1 MPREV
6 SDYDVYFNN
15 ISYDSSISR
24 STLNSTSRTNGGMVI
39 QGGIGIALN
48 ANIGG
53 NLNITGNSNFIGSLT
68 STDLNIPVVIS
79 KHDPAGG
86 GVLDSYTFNTN
97 SVQTKSLFGMVFF
110 SYDLSIDIVVSG
122 MKIALQISTPFG
134 ASRPTVHICATPEII
149 YLTQISDQLVTT
161 DMDGSF
167 IKYNS
172 GTYIFKVTG
181 FYFTS

>member
-1 MPREV
+1 MPRLV
-6 SDYDVYFNN
+6 SDYDVNFGN
-15 ISYDSSISR
+15 ISYSAATSL
-24 STLNSTSRTNGGMVI
+24 STLNSTSSSTGALVT
-39 QGGIGIALN
+39 QGGVGVALN
-48 ANIGG
+48 TYIGG
-53 NLNITGNSNFIGSLT
+53 NLNVQGNSQFVGSLT
-68 STDLNIPVVIS
+68 STDLNVPVVIS

-110 SYDLSIDIVVSG
+110 SYDLSINIVVSG
-122 MKIALQISTPFG
+122 QKIALQISTPFG
-134 ASRPTVHICATPEII
+134 ASRPAVHICATPEII

-161 DMDGSF
+161 DIDGVF
-167 IKYNS
+167 ITYAT